1 MKLNLQHLE
10 RQLKQTGNKIGE
22 NNPRILNITQSMI
35 EQIDALNNIA
45 SDFSKFA
52 KPIQHEFAPVALN
65 DLVLSVADLYRQEAE
80 ITIVVQTSPIELT
93 VHGVTEDL
101 RRCIVNLIKNAKEAM
116 EGKGIITLS
125 TQQYSNSQL
134 AEITISD
141 TGIGIPEKDQPN
153 IFTPNFSTK
162 TSGTGLG
169 LAITKK
175 IIEEHGGSISFT
187 SQVGTGTTF
196 NIQLP
201 LNNRK

>member
-1 MKLNLQHLE
+1 
-10 RQLKQTGNKIGE
+10 
-22 NNPRILNITQSMI
+22 
-35 EQIDALNNIA
+35 
-45 SDFSKFA
+45 
-52 KPIQHEFAPVALN
+52 
-65 DLVLSVADLYRQEAE
+65 
-80 ITIVVQTSPIELT
+80 
-93 VHGVTEDL
+93 
-101 RRCIVNLIKNAKEAM
+101 M